1 MGLVEFASVCF
12 VFGSRS
18 EKRRNG
24 ERSNGHSQEQD
35 ERHHQGSP
43 LVFAARPGEYRG
55 MLNQGT
61 DERLGAQRE
70 SLWRFPGV
78 SRESEQEGSRRSR
91 SKCLQ
96 QQAGLKARLGHEP
109 ARSAGGTGPYQ
120 GSPARNGHGY
130 GPHISRRQLFANA
143 AIAASRVRRP
153 R

>member
-1 MGLVEFASVCF
+1 MRRTPGPWTCAKMGLFEFASVCL

-43 LVFAARPGEYRG
+43 LVFAALPGEYRG

-78 SRESEQEGSRRSR
+78 SRESETKKAPPEPGSF
-91 SKCLQ
+91 KM
-96 QQAGLKARLGHEP
+96 P
-109 ARSAGGTGPYQ
+109 ATAGGAEAPLGA
-120 GSPARNGHGY
+120 G
-130 GPHISRRQLFANA
+130 QL
-143 AIAASRVRRP
+143 ASWR
-153 R
+153 